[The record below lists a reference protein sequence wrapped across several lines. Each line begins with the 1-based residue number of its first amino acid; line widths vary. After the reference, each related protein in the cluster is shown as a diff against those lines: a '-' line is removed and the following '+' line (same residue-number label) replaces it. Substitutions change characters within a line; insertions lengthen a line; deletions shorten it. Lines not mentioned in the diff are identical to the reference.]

1 VGHLALTSGAPVV
14 PVGVQGTQ
22 NLQPV
27 GARLPRLAKVTV
39 RFGKPLNF
47 SGQYDGVPLGRA
59 RREVTDVIMNE
70 IQKLSGQEFAG
81 VYNDRPQTI
90 D

>member
-1 VGHLALTSGAPVV
+1 
-14 PVGVQGTQ
+14 
-22 NLQPV
+22 
-27 GARLPRLAKVTV
+27 VTV

-47 SGQYDGVPLGRA
+47 VGQFDGVPLGRA
-59 RREVTDVIMNE
+59 RRQVTDVIMNE
-70 IQKLSGQEFAG
+70 IQQLSGQEFAG